1 VSLQIN
7 LYICNNISYLR
18 RYELK
23 NVSVDYDSMS
33 NRRNHRNMAK
43 KILKEK
49 TIEESL
55 WESANK
61 LRGSVEPSEYKHVV
75 LSLHF
80 FDYHLKSA
88 MNKGDLQIP

>member
-1 VSLQIN
+1 MSLQIN
-7 LYICNNISYLR
+7 LYICNNISYLC

-43 KILKEK
+43 KEK

-61 LRGSVEPSEYKHVV
+61 QRVSVEPSEYKNVV